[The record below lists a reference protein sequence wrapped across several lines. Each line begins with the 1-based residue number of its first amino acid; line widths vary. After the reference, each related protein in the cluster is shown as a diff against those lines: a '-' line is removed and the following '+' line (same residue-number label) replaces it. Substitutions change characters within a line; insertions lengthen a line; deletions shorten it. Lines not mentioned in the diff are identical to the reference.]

1 MCFFRCAFADLLLYK
16 NLLNCI
22 ILSSSRFIGIK
33 RLHIQVKS
41 PPSKFT
47 AALVQ
52 VIKMNSNIELLA
64 PGGDVDAIKAAIIAG
79 ADAVYCGL
87 DTFNARNRAS
97 NISFDELVGVIRL
110 AHQYDCEIFLTL
122 NIVILERE
130 FKAMAALL
138 SKLANTT
145 LDGVIVQDIGMFYLI
160 KKYFPT
166 LDIHASTQ
174 MTTHNIGQIP
184 FLKKLGASRV
194 NLSRELNLR
203 EITDMATVG
212 HKYDILTEV
221 FVHGSL
227 CVAFSGLCYSTS
239 ASVGNSGN
247 RGRCSQ
253 ACREEYETTET
264 GNNFPLNI
272 KDNSAFFDMPA
283 LIKAGVHSFKIEGRI
298 KGASYVHTVVDSFRK
313 QIDGYL
319 ETGEL
324 TQDGE
329 RLYKVF
335 NRDLTNAF
343 LRGDLNQSMFIE
355 NPRDNSTNRAL
366 EASNA
371 ISVVQIYDAKQ
382 TLQQE
387 RNEINATVFDK
398 IKHLSIEKMRLKLLF
413 SGEAGKPLSITAAIE
428 EAALLPGS
436 SNSKR
441 VIKVQSN
448 QALIESEKPN
458 IDLVSLDKRFRSFN
472 NAQYTLDAI
481 EAEAVSPNVSLAFSS
496 LTALKNELALQLNN
510 ERDVLPEVILPA
522 LDKNPRA
529 VPNSED
535 ATPPKLSLLICDKDD
550 LHLAE
555 VTDADIYFKLPD
567 AYKRGCTEYVDFLAA
582 NPRLIPWF
590 PPVLIGKDFD
600 VAVTILEQAKPKLI
614 VTNNTG
620 IAHRAFE
627 LGIEWIAGPFL
638 NTTNS
643 YALLAMQEAFD
654 CSGAFISNEIN
665 RQQIQTIARP
675 KNFKMM
681 YSIYHPILLMA
692 SRQCFFQQSVGCE
705 KPRIDNGCMLSC
717 DKSTSI
723 TNLKGD
729 SFAIDKQKAGYPSI
743 YNQDQFLNMEI
754 INDLA
759 HLFDGF
765 MIDLTNIGAGDKESP
780 DKVQLIEQ
788 FEQLLSGDL
797 SVEASVN
804 KLVPQSTNVQYHNG
818 L

>member
-1 MCFFRCAFADLLLYK
+1 
-16 NLLNCI
+16 
-22 ILSSSRFIGIK
+22 
-33 RLHIQVKS
+33 
-41 PPSKFT
+41 
-47 AALVQ
+47 
-52 VIKMNSNIELLA
+52 MNPKIELLA

-87 DTFNARNRAS
+87 DTFNARNRAA

-110 AHQYDCEIFLTL
+110 AHEYQCQIFLTL

-130 FKAMAALL
+130 FKTLAKLL
-138 SKLANTT
+138 SKLVNTT
-145 LDGVIVQDIGMFYLI
+145 LDGVIVQDIGLCYILQ
-160 KKYFPT
+160 KYFPS

-174 MTTHNIGQIP
+174 LTTHNVGQIP

-203 EITDMATVG
+203 EITAMANAGREHDV
-212 HKYDILTEV
+212 LTEV

-253 ACREEYETTET
+253 ACREEYETTES

-272 KDNSAFFDMPA
+272 KDNSAFFDLPA
-283 LIKAGVHSFKIEGRI
+283 LIDAGVHSFKIEGRI

-313 QIDGYL
+313 QIDGFVT
-319 ETGEL
+319 TGEL

-335 NRDLTNAF
+335 NRDFSNAF

-355 NPRDNSTNRAL
+355 NPRDNSKNHAL
-366 EASNA
+366 KTYGLDANNS
-371 ISVVQIYDAKQ
+371 ISVVQI
-382 TLQQE
+382 QE
-387 RNEINATVFDK
+387 VEQDLNKEKDQITATVFDK
-398 IKHLSIEKMRLKLLF
+398 IKHLSIEKIPLYLSF
-413 SGEAGKPLSITAAIE
+413 SGDVGQPLSIKVTTERVVNVPLKKGEQTQKQTFMVNSEQLLTQSEQFGIDQAAIE
-428 EAALLPGS
+428 
-436 SNSKR
+436 KR
-441 VIKVQSN
+441 FKSIAGAEFDLKN
-448 QALIESEKPN
+448 IN
-458 IDLVSLDKRFRSFN
+458 IDDLAS
-472 NAQYTLDAI
+472 
-481 EAEAVSPNVSLAFSS
+481 NVSIPFKA
-496 LTALKNELALQLNN
+496 LTVMKNEVASLLNN
-510 ERDVLPEVILPA
+510 KKVLPEVVL
-522 LDKNPRA
+522 
-529 VPNSED
+529 
-535 ATPPKLSLLICDKDD
+535 PKLDRHSKVIATGSKPQKRANLSILICDQDD
-550 LHLAE
+550 VALANE
-555 VTDADIYFKLPD
+555 TDAAIYFKLPD
-567 AYKRGCTEYVDFLAA
+567 AYKRGCTKYVDFLQK

-590 PPVLIGKDFD
+590 PSVLIGKDYD
-600 VAVTILEQAKPKLI
+600 VALNILEQVKPELI

-620 IAHRAFE
+620 IAYRAYE
-627 LGIEWIAGPFL
+627 LGIKWIAGPFL

-643 YALLAMQEAFD
+643 YVLLAMQEQFN

-665 RQQIQTIARP
+665 KQQIKTIARP

-723 TNLKGD
+723 TNLKGV

-743 YNQDQFLNMEI
+743 YNQDQFLNTDI
-754 INDLA
+754 IDDLA
-759 HLFDGF
+759 DLFDDF
-765 MIDLTNIGAGDKESP
+765 MIDLTNIGFGDKETP
-780 DKVQLIEQ
+780 DKVMLIKQ
-788 FEQLLSGDL
+788 FEQLLSSELADDL
-797 SVEASVN
+797 PVKDTLGAM
-804 KLVPQSTNVQYHNG
+804 VPQATNIQYFNG